1 MQNKPSTPT
10 NHALNPFVEKN
21 QNDVTGILHGFDRL
35 RLRGCLR
42 QLYCSTVMEA
52 YLSVQHIL
60 LKEFGTLV
68 KTVSQQIAKATE
80 ALAQKLGRPVVYVN
94 SSARSKEA
102 LARDIAARDGI
113 KEGMIAVLSCL
124 EPCRSYSLRGNAQT
138 KHLELHLEGR
148 RCLHYYFY
156 FEHPKFGFM
165 HLRLQTWFPFQVDV
179 CLNGRHWLAKQLDAA
194 KVAYRKRENC
204 LVWVEDMERAQQL
217 LDEQVHLDWPKE
229 LEGLL
234 KQCHPTAPSIARPLG
249 LSYYWSASESEYASD
264 VLFRSPEALARLYP
278 SLVHHAVSSFGSQD
292 VMRFLGRK
300 VPTQT
305 GQVHWNFKGEIIS
318 DLKHRPE
325 GIRVKHSLSGN
336 SIKLY
341 DKQGSVL
348 RVETTLNR
356 PQEFRVWRRAE
367 AGGRTK
373 NKAKA
378 WRVLRRGVADM
389 DRRAEVSRASNERYF
404 GALASVSETVPLF
417 EWTRQVCRPIK
428 RNGRRYRGIN
438 PLSPEDGQ
446 FLEAISRGEFSING
460 FRNRDVRGLLWKG
473 RASAK
478 EQRRRAGRVTRRLAL
493 LRAHGLVRK
502 ISGTHRYVVT
512 DKGRITI
519 TALLAARQADVS
531 QLTKLAA

>member
-1 MQNKPSTPT
+1 M
-10 NHALNPFVEKN
+10 
-21 QNDVTGILHGFDRL
+21 
-35 RLRGCLR
+35 
-42 QLYCSTVMEA
+42 
-52 YLSVQHIL
+52 
-60 LKEFGTLV
+60 
-68 KTVSQQIAKATE
+68 
-80 ALAQKLGRPVVYVN
+80 
-94 SSARSKEA
+94 
-102 LARDIAARDGI
+102 
-113 KEGMIAVLSCL
+113 
-124 EPCRSYSLRGNAQT
+124 
-138 KHLELHLEGR
+138 
-148 RCLHYYFY
+148 
-156 FEHPKFGFM
+156 
-165 HLRLQTWFPFQVDV
+165 
-179 CLNGRHWLAKQLDAA
+179 
-194 KVAYRKRENC
+194 
-204 LVWVEDMERAQQL
+204 
-217 LDEQVHLDWPKE
+217 
-229 LEGLL
+229 L
-234 KQCHPTAPSIARPLG
+234 KQCHPSAARIARPLG
-249 LSYYWSASESEYASD
+249 LSYYWSVSESEYASD
-264 VLFRSPEALARLYP
+264 VLFRTPEALARLYP
-278 SLVHHAVSSFGSQD
+278 SLVHHAVSSFGSLD

-305 GQVHWNFKGEIIS
+305 GRVHWNFKGEIIS

-348 RVETTLNR
+348 RVETTLCR

-417 EWTRQVCRPIK
+417 EWTRQVCRPIQ

-446 FLEAISRGEFSING
+446 FLEAISRGEFSMNG
-460 FRNRDVRGLLWKG
+460 LRNRDVRALLWKG

-502 ISGTHRYVVT
+502 ISGTHRYVLT
-512 DKGRITI
+512 NKGRITI
-519 TALLAARQADVS
+519 TALLAARRANVS
-531 QLTKLAA
+531 QLTQLAA